1 MIMKQQIKLSK
12 EKLSLQRNPVQIVK
26 QELVNVDSLT
36 GCIEHK
42 VDFLGG
48 VSDCHNS
55 WASVCSDSQRDS
67 DDDEDDPCNEETDAY
82 IEDEIQDVTIKSQD
96 SRVAYNIFGQPIPF
110 ITKQ

>member
-1 MIMKQQIKLSK
+1 MKQQIKLSN
-12 EKLSLQRNPVQIVK
+12 EKLSQQRSPVQIVK
-26 QELVNVDSLT
+26 QELANVESQT

-67 DDDEDDPCNEETDAY
+67 DDDEDDPCNNETDDY
-82 IEDEIQDVTIKSQD
+82 LEEEIQDVTLKS
-96 SRVAYNIFGQPIPF
+96 
-110 ITKQ
+110 

>member
-1 MIMKQQIKLSK
+1 MKQQIKLSK

-67 DDDEDDPCNEETDAY
+67 EDDEDDPCNEETDAY
-82 IEDEIQDVTIKSQD
+82 IEEEIQDVILKSQD
-96 SRVAYNIFGQPIPF
+96 SRVAYNIFG
-110 ITKQ
+110 